1 MPGRRITPPL
11 VSPYEFEWG
20 SMRIGLI
27 MQLNGRMGDNGR
39 ASPTWDDIRTQVSA
53 AESVGFDSAVFEDG
67 LFYPEEGEDSG
78 LWEAVAISGAIA
90 EATSTIEFGP
100 SVFNGVY
107 RSPAMLAKIAET
119 IDEISGGRFIFGI
132 GAGNTPDEDYQS
144 FGFPTDFRY
153 SRFEEAIEII
163 HSMLKN
169 GRADHQGR
177 FWSANNAE
185 MVIRGPRSEGPP
197 IVVAAGKPRMIRL
210 AARFGDEWNW
220 WAHGKARID
229 SVRPIIEELELA
241 CDEVGRDPAT
251 LQRSLDI
258 YSVDPLGIGFDP
270 DAHMVQIGGSTGEVA
285 DALLEFAEVGVGEVR
300 CDLVY
305 EGGVKNKIQAIE
317 AMADV
322 VQTLHDA

>member
-1 MPGRRITPPL
+1 
-11 VSPYEFEWG
+11 
-20 SMRIGLI
+20 MRIGLI
-27 MQLNGRMGDNGR
+27 MQLNGRMDDNGR
-39 ASPTWDDIRTQVSA
+39 ASPTWDDIRAQVST
-53 AESVGFDSAVFEDG
+53 AEQVGFDSVVFEDG
-67 LFYPEEGEDSG
+67 LFYPGKKEDSG

-132 GAGNTPDEDYQS
+132 GAGNTPDEDYQT

-163 HSMLKN
+163 HSMLKS

-185 MVIRGPRSEGPP
+185 MVMRGPRAQGPP
-197 IVVAAGKPRMIRL
+197 IVIAGGKPKMLRL

-220 WAHGKARID
+220 WAHGKDLIE
-229 SVRPIIEELELA
+229 SVRPITEELDQA
-241 CDEVGRDPAT
+241 CAEVGRAPAT
-251 LQRSLDI
+251 LRRSLDV

-270 DAHMVQIGGSTGEVA
+270 EAHMVQIGGPTGEIA
-285 DALLEFAEVGVGEVR
+285 DALLEFSEVGIGEVR
-300 CDLVY
+300 CDLVH
-305 EGGVKNKIQAIE
+305 EGGLENKIQAVE
-317 AMADV
+317 EMAAV
-322 VQTLHDA
+322 VDRLHDA

>member
-1 MPGRRITPPL
+1 
-11 VSPYEFEWG
+11 
-20 SMRIGLI
+20 MRIGLI
-27 MQLNGRMGDNGR
+27 MQLNGRMDDNSR
-39 ASPTWDDIRTQVSA
+39 ASPTWDEIRAQVST
-53 AESVGFDSAVFEDG
+53 AELVGFDSVVFEDG
-67 LFYPEEGEDSG
+67 LFYPGKKEDSG

-132 GAGNTPDEDYQS
+132 GAGNTPDEDYQT

-163 HSMLKN
+163 HSMLKS

-177 FWSANNAE
+177 FWSANSAE
-185 MVIRGPRSEGPP
+185 MVMRGPRAQGPP
-197 IVVAAGKPRMIRL
+197 IVIAGGKPKMLRL

-220 WAHGKARID
+220 WAHGKALIE
-229 SVRPIIEELELA
+229 SVRPITGELDQA
-241 CDEVGRDPAT
+241 CAEVGRDPAT
-251 LQRSLDI
+251 LRRSLDV

-270 DAHMVQIGGSTGEVA
+270 EAHMVQIGGPTGEIA
-285 DALLEFAEVGVGEVR
+285 DALLEFSEVGIGEVR
-300 CDLVY
+300 CDLVH
-305 EGGVKNKIQAIE
+305 EGGLENKIQAVE
-317 AMADV
+317 EMAAV
-322 VQTLHDA
+322 VDRLHDA

>member
-1 MPGRRITPPL
+1 
-11 VSPYEFEWG
+11 
-20 SMRIGLI
+20 MRIGLI
-27 MQLNGRMGDNGR
+27 MQLNGRMDDNGR
-39 ASPTWDDIRTQVSA
+39 ASPTWDDIRAQVST
-53 AESVGFDSAVFEDG
+53 AEQVGFDSVVFEDG
-67 LFYPEEGEDSG
+67 LFYPGKKEDSG

-132 GAGNTPDEDYQS
+132 GAGNTPDEDYQT

-163 HSMLKN
+163 HSMLKS

-185 MVIRGPRSEGPP
+185 MVMRGPRAQGPP
-197 IVVAAGKPRMIRL
+197 IVIAGGKPKMLRL

-220 WAHGKARID
+220 WAHGKALIE
-229 SVRPIIEELELA
+229 SVRPITEGLDQA
-241 CDEVGRDPAT
+241 CAEVGRDPAT
-251 LQRSLDI
+251 LQRSLDV

-270 DAHMVQIGGSTGEVA
+270 EAHMVQIGGPTGEIA
-285 DALLEFAEVGVGEVR
+285 DALLEFSEVGIGEVR

-305 EGGVKNKIQAIE
+305 EGGLENKIQAVE
-317 AMADV
+317 EMAAV
-322 VQTLHDA
+322 VDRLHDA

>member
-1 MPGRRITPPL
+1 
-11 VSPYEFEWG
+11 
-20 SMRIGLI
+20 
-27 MQLNGRMGDNGR
+27 MQLNGRMDDNGR
-39 ASPTWDDIRTQVSA
+39 ASPTWDDIRAQVST
-53 AESVGFDSAVFEDG
+53 AEQVGFDSVVFEDG
-67 LFYPEEGEDSG
+67 LFYPGKKEDSG

-132 GAGNTPDEDYQS
+132 GAGNTPDEDYQT

-163 HSMLKN
+163 HSMLKS

-185 MVIRGPRSEGPP
+185 MVMRGPRAQGPP
-197 IVVAAGKPRMIRL
+197 IVIAGGKPKMLRL

-220 WAHGKARID
+220 WAHGKDLIE
-229 SVRPIIEELELA
+229 SVRPITEELDQA
-241 CDEVGRDPAT
+241 CAEVGRAPAT
-251 LQRSLDI
+251 LRRSLDV

-270 DAHMVQIGGSTGEVA
+270 EAHMVQIGGPTGEIA
-285 DALLEFAEVGVGEVR
+285 DALLEFSEVGIGEVR
-300 CDLVY
+300 CDLVH
-305 EGGVKNKIQAIE
+305 EGGLENKIQAVE
-317 AMADV
+317 EMAAV
-322 VQTLHDA
+322 VDRLHDA

>member
-1 MPGRRITPPL
+1 
-11 VSPYEFEWG
+11 
-20 SMRIGLI
+20 MRIGLI
-27 MQLNGRMGDNGR
+27 MQLKGRMDDNSR
-39 ASPTWDDIRTQVSA
+39 ASPTWDDIRAQVST
-53 AESVGFDSAVFEDG
+53 AEQVGFDSVVFEDG
-67 LFYPEEGEDSG
+67 LFYPGKKEDSG

-132 GAGNTPDEDYQS
+132 GAGNTPDEDYQT

-163 HSMLKN
+163 HSMLKS

-185 MVIRGPRSEGPP
+185 MVMRGPRDQGPP
-197 IVVAAGKPRMIRL
+197 IVIAGGKPKMLRL

-220 WAHGKARID
+220 WAHGKALIE
-229 SVRPIIEELELA
+229 SVRPITEELDQA
-241 CDEVGRDPAT
+241 CAEVGRDPAT
-251 LQRSLDI
+251 LRRSLDV

-270 DAHMVQIGGSTGEVA
+270 EAHMVQIGGPTGEIA
-285 DALLEFAEVGVGEVR
+285 DALLELSEVGIGEVR

-305 EGGVKNKIQAIE
+305 EGGLENKIQAVE
-317 AMADV
+317 AMAAV
-322 VQTLHDA
+322 VDRLHSA

>member
-1 MPGRRITPPL
+1 
-11 VSPYEFEWG
+11 
-20 SMRIGLI
+20 MRIGLI
-27 MQLNGRMGDNGR
+27 MRLNGRMDDNSR
-39 ASPTWDDIRTQVSA
+39 ASPTWDDIRAQVA
-53 AESVGFDSAVFEDG
+53 TAEQVGFDSAVFEDG
-67 LFYPEEGEDSG
+67 LFYPGKKEDSG

-132 GAGNTPDEDYQS
+132 GAGNTPEEDYQT

-163 HSMLKN
+163 HSMLKS

-185 MVIRGPRSEGPP
+185 MVMRGPRAQGPP
-197 IVVAAGKPRMIRL
+197 IVIAGGKPKMLRL

-220 WAHGKARID
+220 WANGKALIE
-229 SVRPIIEELELA
+229 SVRPITEELDQA
-241 CDEVGRDPAT
+241 CAEVGRDPAT
-251 LQRSLDI
+251 LRRSLDV

-270 DAHMVQIGGSTGEVA
+270 EAHMVQIGGPTGEIA
-285 DALLEFAEVGVGEVR
+285 DALLEFSEVGIGEVR
-300 CDLVY
+300 CDLVHD
-305 EGGVKNKIQAIE
+305 GGLENKIQAVE
-317 AMADV
+317 AMAAV
-322 VQTLHDA
+322 VDRLHNA

>member
-1 MPGRRITPPL
+1 
-11 VSPYEFEWG
+11 
-20 SMRIGLI
+20 MRIGLI
-27 MQLNGRMGDNGR
+27 MQLNGRMDDNGR
-39 ASPTWDDIRTQVSA
+39 ASPTWDDIRAQVST

-67 LFYPEEGEDSG
+67 LFYPGEGGGSG

-169 GRADHQGR
+169 GQADHHGR
-177 FWSANNAE
+177 FWSANKAE

-210 AARFGDEWNW
+210 AARFGDQWNW
-220 WAHGKARID
+220 WAHGEARIE
-229 SVRPIIEELELA
+229 SVKPVIEELELA
-241 CDEVGRDPAT
+241 CGEVGRDPVT

-270 DAHMVQIGGSTGEVA
+270 DAHMVQIGGSTGQVA

-305 EGGVKNKIQAIE
+305 EGGMKNKIQAIE

>member
-1 MPGRRITPPL
+1 
-11 VSPYEFEWG
+11 
-20 SMRIGLI
+20 MRIGLI
-27 MQLNGRMGDNGR
+27 MQLKGRMDDNSR
-39 ASPTWDDIRTQVSA
+39 ASPTWDDIRAQVST
-53 AESVGFDSAVFEDG
+53 AEQVGFDSVVFEDG
-67 LFYPEEGEDSG
+67 LFYPGKKEDSG

-132 GAGNTPDEDYQS
+132 GAGNTPDEDYQT

-163 HSMLKN
+163 HSMLKS

-185 MVIRGPRSEGPP
+185 MVMRGPRDQGPP
-197 IVVAAGKPRMIRL
+197 IVIAGGKPKMLRL

-220 WAHGKARID
+220 WAHGKALIE
-229 SVRPIIEELELA
+229 SVRPITEELDQA
-241 CDEVGRDPAT
+241 CAEVGRDPAT
-251 LQRSLDI
+251 LRRSLDV

-270 DAHMVQIGGSTGEVA
+270 EAHMVQIGGPTGEIA
-285 DALLEFAEVGVGEVR
+285 DALLELSEVGIGEVR

-305 EGGVKNKIQAIE
+305 EGGLENKIPAVE
-317 AMADV
+317 AMAAV
-322 VQTLHDA
+322 VDRLHSA

>member
-1 MPGRRITPPL
+1 
-11 VSPYEFEWG
+11 
-20 SMRIGLI
+20 MRIGLI
-27 MQLNGRMGDNGR
+27 MRLNGRMDDNSR
-39 ASPTWDDIRTQVSA
+39 ASPTWDDIRAQVA
-53 AESVGFDSAVFEDG
+53 TAEQVGFDSAVFEDG
-67 LFYPEEGEDSG
+67 LFYPGKKEDSG

-132 GAGNTPDEDYQS
+132 GAGNTPDEDYQT

-163 HSMLKN
+163 HSMLKS

-185 MVIRGPRSEGPP
+185 MVMRGPRDQGPP
-197 IVVAAGKPRMIRL
+197 IVIAGGKPKMLRL

-220 WAHGKARID
+220 WAHGKDLIE
-229 SVRPIIEELELA
+229 SVRPITEELDQA
-241 CDEVGRDPAT
+241 CAEVGRDPAT
-251 LQRSLDI
+251 LRRSLDV

-270 DAHMVQIGGSTGEVA
+270 EAHMVQIGGPTGEIA
-285 DALLEFAEVGVGEVR
+285 DALLEFSEVGIGEVR

-305 EGGVKNKIQAIE
+305 EGGLENKIQAVE
-317 AMADV
+317 AMAAV
-322 VQTLHDA
+322 VDRLHNA

>member
-1 MPGRRITPPL
+1 
-11 VSPYEFEWG
+11 
-20 SMRIGLI
+20 MRIGLI
-27 MQLNGRMGDNGR
+27 MRLNGRMGDNGR
-39 ASPTWDDIRTQVSA
+39 ASPTWDDIRTQVST
-53 AESVGFDSAVFEDG
+53 AERVGFDSAVFEDG
-67 LFYPEEGEDSG
+67 LFYPGESGDSG

-132 GAGNTPDEDYQS
+132 GAGNTPDEDYQA

-153 SRFEEAIEII
+153 SRFEDAIEIV
-163 HSMLKN
+163 HSMLKSGTAN
-169 GRADHQGR
+169 HQGR
-177 FWSANNAE
+177 FWSANSAE
-185 MVIRGPRSEGPP
+185 MVIRGPRAQGPP

-220 WAHGKARID
+220 WAHGQARIE

-241 CDEVGRDPAT
+241 CGEVGRDPAT

-258 YSVDPLGIGFDP
+258 YSVDPLGIGFDS
-270 DAHMVQIGGSTGEVA
+270 DTHMVQIGGSTGEVA
-285 DALLEFAEVGVGEVR
+285 DALLEFADVGVGEVR
-300 CDLVY
+300 CDLVSD
-305 EGGVKNKIQAIE
+305 EGVENKIRAIE
-317 AMADV
+317 AMAEV
-322 VQTLHDA
+322 VETLHVA